1 MFFLVLFYIKGLIKS
16 PKKILIII
24 QRSNGDVL
32 LSSTLVNE
40 LYRHYESP
48 LIDLFVN
55 DDTYSLAKLLPNINN
70 IYQFSYKKKRDS
82 RLKQEKEIIFNIFKK
97 YDLSINLTSSDRS
110 VFYAFISAK
119 KSISAIEKD
128 GKKSWWKKYLLTD
141 YYYFDTNEHILLNN
155 LKSLKLLNIN
165 YELVHKC
172 PNIPNKNMIRVKK
185 LLKKHYIKDFIIFH
199 PSAQYK
205 YKIYQEVLRDKLL
218 LDLSK
223 LGITIVITGGVNKI
237 DSDIKKTLPKLPNVV
252 DFIGQTSLGDYFAL
266 SELSHAYIGM
276 DTLNMHIAASQNKR
290 IFAIF
295 GPTNLRVWAPWSNI
309 LKTSAEFDMP
319 IQNYA
324 NITIFQANMQCVA
337 CGKAGCDD
345 NHGNSDCL
353 DNINPKTIFKEIK
366 DWHLKPKY
374 NAEISILNKTYN
386 SKRKILLYIVY
397 GEDQTY
403 YDGAIFSFL
412 TFKNWIIDS
421 DQIEVVV
428 LTEKPEIFSNYPVHV
443 IPMNSDQKKEW
454 SINSEY
460 HFRIK
465 NRGMAFVM
473 DKLNLKEHDKILFFD
488 TDTYFHK
495 SPLRLFD
502 LIQPNQALF
511 YLKEGLIYDKKRFFV
526 YVQHLE
532 GKQITID
539 NETYELSKKSALWGS
554 LMVGINAQMRPSLDW
569 ADKLMLQLF
578 YIVPAH
584 TIEPFALS
592 ESLLRKYE
600 IEEGKNFVSLYST
613 SRKKEHAANI
623 LTNFF
628 KENKSLSIQNQIN
641 IAQITKI
648 KRPLFVILKQRLQRI
663 IKN

>member
-1 MFFLVLFYIKGLIKS
+1 MKS

-48 LIDLFVN
+48 SIDLLVN

-82 RLKQEKEIIFNIFKK
+82 RFKQEKEIIFNIFKK
-97 YDLSINLTSSDRS
+97 YDLSINLTASDRS
-110 VFYAFISAK
+110 VFYAFLSAK

-128 GKKSWWKKYLLTD
+128 FKKSWWKKYLLTD
-141 YYYFDTNEHILLNN
+141 YYYFDTNTHILLNN
-155 LKSLKLLNIN
+155 LKSLKLLKIK

-185 LLKKHYIKDFIIFH
+185 LLTKYHVKDFIIFH

-205 YKIYQEVLRDKLL
+205 YKIYQVSLRDKLL

-223 LGITIVITGGVNKI
+223 LGITIVITGSKNKI
-237 DSDIKKTLPKLPNVV
+237 DSDIKKILPKLPNVV
-252 DFIGQTSLGDYFAL
+252 DLIGETTLGDYLAL
-266 SELSHAYIGM
+266 SELSQAYIGM

-295 GPTNLRVWAPWSNI
+295 GPTNLKMWSPWSNI
-309 LKTSAEFDMP
+309 LKTSAELDMP

-324 NITIFQANMQCVA
+324 NITIFQADMQCVA
-337 CGKAGCDD
+337 CGKAGCDN

-353 DNINPKTIFKEIK
+353 DNINPKTIYKEIEG
-366 DWHLKPKY
+366 WHLKSKY
-374 NAEISILNKTYN
+374 NAEIPILNKTYN
-386 SKRKILLYIVY
+386 SPRKILLYIVY
-397 GEDQTY
+397 GEDQAY

-421 DQIEVVV
+421 DPIEVVV
-428 LTEKPEIFSNYPVHV
+428 LTEKPEKFSDYPVKV
-443 IPMNSDQKKEW
+443 ITMNSDQKKEW
-454 SINSEY
+454 SINGAY

-473 DKLNLKEHDKILFFD
+473 DKLNLKELDKILFFD

-495 SPLRLFD
+495 SPLQLFD

-511 YLKEGLIYDKKRFFV
+511 YLKEGLIYDKKRFSV

-532 GKQITID
+532 GKEIVID
-539 NETYELSKKSALWGS
+539 GETYELSKKSALWGS
-554 LMVGINAQMRPSLDW
+554 LMIGITAKMRPSLDW
-569 ADKLMLQLF
+569 ADKLLLKF
-578 YIVPAH
+578 FDIVPSH

-592 ESLLRKYE
+592 ESLLRKYKMV
-600 IEEGKNFVSLYST
+600 EGKNFVSLYST
-613 SRKKEHAANI
+613 SRKKEHATNI
-623 LTNFF
+623 LSNFF
-628 KENKSLSIQNQIN
+628 EENKSLPIQNQMYL
-641 IAQITKI
+641 AQKTKI
-648 KRPLFVILKQRLQRI
+648 KRPLFVIFKQRLQRI